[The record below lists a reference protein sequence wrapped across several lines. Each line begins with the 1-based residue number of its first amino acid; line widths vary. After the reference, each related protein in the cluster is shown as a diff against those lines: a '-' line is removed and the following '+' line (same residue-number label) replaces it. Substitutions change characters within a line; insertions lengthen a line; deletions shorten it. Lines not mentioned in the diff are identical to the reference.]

1 LLSSGATRSSNPQT
15 ICEECN
21 PVWDLSGDNRWIL
34 HGRNSDTT
42 IVARELATGKTTDFL
57 NAPGEVLGRLCISP
71 DDRWVALNRRYSGA
85 TQIIVAPFKPG
96 STLTRDQWIPV
107 TNGETQ
113 DNFPMWSL
121 DSGMLY
127 FISDADG
134 NLCIWA
140 CRIDRSSGRPAGK
153 AFPVWHFHEARRS
166 MNSIPFPLRGLAV
179 GPDRLVVNL
188 SESSGNIW
196 MATSSTPGPQQS
208 K

>member
-1 LLSSGATRSSNPQT
+1 
-15 ICEECN
+15 
-21 PVWDLSGDNRWIL
+21 
-34 HGRNSDTT
+34 
-42 IVARELATGKTTDFL
+42 
-57 NAPGEVLGRLCISP
+57 
-71 DDRWVALNRRYSGA
+71 
-85 TQIIVAPFKPG
+85 
-96 STLTRDQWIPV
+96 
-107 TNGETQ
+107 
-113 DNFPMWSL
+113 MWSL

-196 MATSSTPGPQQS
+196 MATSSTPSPQQS